1 MELGHRDIQF
11 LFTLIEHG
19 SCLNS
24 KGLETL
30 QPMGLWHCSSDKKH
44 LIASKKLVCLNQS
57 VLKSNDLV
65 SSIMATQEEYEI
77 PWCRIVAAHL
87 KDAGSRKDEGALA
100 EQVSQL
106 GSAAESILDQLDFSS
121 LSPTNFCEVESLV
134 LGQSAE
140 QSASYPKLLR
150 ALAMAAK
157 IPQNEQCVDE
167 LGKVDIENHLTAW
180 QTNRLI
186 QMPTVDTA
194 SKSTSSYL
202 LTGNVAHIDSG
213 NDARHCLEWLQATPW
228 AYLLAHLVYA
238 QDIWRSEQIAGGFRL
253 EIEPS
258 QAKHFMRPNDVE
270 VIVTTRDDIEVS
282 CGTLAELF
290 LRVLDSLNI
299 TLFTELDRTE
309 QIAKLNSALSPVI
322 GFMVE
327 AKVWQFVQGSSK
339 DIPHYQIHPQFESIP
354 NTRLGT
360 IGFARPGQ
368 HITAAIREQAEHW
381 AVELSSNAGSHRG
394 STS

>member
-1 MELGHRDIQF
+1 MLTSKDAQ
-11 LFTLIEHG
+11 LLTTLIDLG
-19 SCLNS
+19 SCLKSPN
-24 KGLETL
+24 LEVL
-30 QPMGLWHCSSDKKH
+30 QPLGLWHSTIEHKT
-44 LIASKKLVCLNQS
+44 LIASKKLIRLRQS
-57 VLKSNDLV
+57 SPSSQELV
-65 SSIMATQEEYEI
+65 VSILAKQEPYRVA
-77 PWCRIVAAHL
+77 WSRIVAAHL
-87 KDAGSRKDEGALA
+87 KDAGSRKDGGALA

-106 GSAAESILDQLDFSS
+106 GGAAESVLIQLNSAS
-121 LSPTNFCEVESLV
+121 LSPTNFSELESLV

-140 QSASYPKLLR
+140 QGSSYPKLLR
-150 ALAMAAK
+150 ALAMAVK

-194 SKSTSSYL
+194 FKSTSSYL

-213 NDARHCLEWLQATPW
+213 NDARHCLEWLRATPW
-228 AYLLAHLVYA
+228 AYLLAHLVYT

-309 QIAKLNSALSPVI
+309 QIVKLNNALSPVI

-394 STS
+394 

>member
-1 MELGHRDIQF
+1 MLTSKDTQLLI
-11 LFTLIEHG
+11 TLIEQG
-19 SCLNS
+19 SCFNLPT
-24 KGLETL
+24 LEVL
-30 QPMGLWHCSSDKKH
+30 QPLGLWHLSHDHKSI
-44 LIASKKLVCLNQS
+44 IASQKLVRLRQFMP
-57 VLKSNDLV
+57 
-65 SSIMATQEEYEI
+65 SSQDVAASIFATHEPYRVA
-77 PWCRIVAAHL
+77 WSRIVAAHL
-87 KDAGSRKDEGALA
+87 KDAGSRKDEGILA
-100 EQVSQL
+100 EQVSLL
-106 GSAAESILDQLDFSS
+106 GGAAESVLTQLNSTS
-121 LSPTNFCEVESLV
+121 LSPTNFSELESLV

-150 ALAMAAK
+150 ALAMAVK

-167 LGKVDIENHLTAW
+167 LSKVGNENHLTAW
-180 QTNRLI
+180 QANRLI

-194 SKSTSSYL
+194 FKSTSSYL

-228 AYLLAHLVYA
+228 AYLLAHLVYT

-309 QIAKLNSALSPVI
+309 QIVKLNNALSPVI

-394 STS
+394 

>member
-1 MELGHRDIQF
+1 MSKDAQLLIH
-11 LFTLIEHG
+11 LIEQG
-19 SCLNS
+19 NCSNTPN
-24 KGLETL
+24 LEVL
-30 QPMGLWHCSSDKKH
+30 QPLGLWHSSIDH
-44 LIASKKLVCLNQS
+44 EDLIASQQLVRLRQS
-57 VLKSNDLV
+57 MA
-65 SSIMATQEEYEI
+65 SSQDVAASIFATQESYRI
-77 PWCRIVAAHL
+77 AWSQIVAAHL

-106 GSAAESILDQLDFSS
+106 GEAAESILTQLDSAS
-121 LSPTNFCEVESLV
+121 LSPTNFSEVESLV

-167 LGKVDIENHLTAW
+167 LGKVDSENHLTAW

-186 QMPTVDTA
+186 QMPIVDTA
-194 SKSTSSYL
+194 SESTSSYL
-202 LTGNVAHIDSG
+202 LTGNVAHSDSG
-213 NDARHCLEWLQATPW
+213 NDAIHCLEWLQATPW
-228 AYLLAHLVYA
+228 AYLLAHLVYT

-258 QAKHFMRPNDVE
+258 QAKHFMQPNDVE

-282 CGTLAELF
+282 CGKLAELL

-381 AVELSSNAGSHRG
+381 AVELSSDARSHRG
-394 STS
+394 